1 MDTTV
6 YYSHGKL
13 LITGE
18 YLILDGA
25 KGLALPTKFGQSL
38 EVSSKGENTI
48 HWTGYDADGS
58 IWYEDEFTFETIKN
72 KTSGVGDSETR
83 KTLIELLHFCSLEN
97 RDFLDHET
105 GYSIITRLT
114 FPRKWG
120 LGTSSTL
127 VNNLGQWLHLNPYAL
142 LAKTFGGSGY
152 DIACAQHAHPMVFR
166 LENEQPIVEPVR
178 FQPKFKNSL
187 YFVYLNQKQ
196 SSRSA
201 IQSYMKRRGS
211 IDKLIPKINQLTQEL
226 LDAENLKVFSA
237 LLLKHEALMSAV
249 LEMKTVQEALFPD
262 FNGVLKSLGAWGGD
276 FILCASKEPPHDYF
290 KFKGYETV
298 LSFEEMI

>member
-38 EVSSKGENTI
+38 EVRSKEKNTI

-58 IWYEDEFTFETIKN
+58 IWYEDVFTFETIKN
-72 KTSGVGDSETR
+72 KSTKNEDSETR

-97 RDFLDHET
+97 RDFLDYET

-127 VNNLGQWLHLNPYAL
+127 VNNLGQWLHLNPYEL
-142 LAKTFGGSGY
+142 LAKT
-152 DIACAQHAHPMVFR
+152 
-166 LENEQPIVEPVR
+166 
-178 FQPKFKNSL
+178 
-187 YFVYLNQKQ
+187 
-196 SSRSA
+196 
-201 IQSYMKRRGS
+201 
-211 IDKLIPKINQLTQEL
+211 
-226 LDAENLKVFSA
+226 
-237 LLLKHEALMSAV
+237 
-249 LEMKTVQEALFPD
+249 
-262 FNGVLKSLGAWGGD
+262 
-276 FILCASKEPPHDYF
+276 
-290 KFKGYETV
+290 
-298 LSFEEMI
+298 

>member
-1 MDTTV
+1 
-6 YYSHGKL
+6 
-13 LITGE
+13 
-18 YLILDGA
+18 
-25 KGLALPTKFGQSL
+25 
-38 EVSSKGENTI
+38 
-48 HWTGYDADGS
+48 
-58 IWYEDEFTFETIKN
+58 
-72 KTSGVGDSETR
+72 
-83 KTLIELLHFCSLEN
+83 EN
-97 RDFLDHET
+97 RDFLDYET

-127 VNNLGQWLHLNPYAL
+127 VNNLGQWLHLNPYEL

-152 DIACAQHAHPMVFR
+152 DIACAQHSHPIVFH
-166 LENEQPIVEPVR
+166 LEDEYPIVEPVH
-178 FQPKFKNSL
+178 FHPTFKNSL

-201 IQSYMKRRGS
+201 IQSYMNHRGR
-211 IDKLIPKINQLTQEL
+211 IDKLIPKVNRLTDEIIKAPT
-226 LDAENLKVFSA
+226 LDAFSG
-237 LLLKHEALMSAV
+237 LLLEHESLMSNV

-298 LSFEEMI
+298 LSFEEMILK